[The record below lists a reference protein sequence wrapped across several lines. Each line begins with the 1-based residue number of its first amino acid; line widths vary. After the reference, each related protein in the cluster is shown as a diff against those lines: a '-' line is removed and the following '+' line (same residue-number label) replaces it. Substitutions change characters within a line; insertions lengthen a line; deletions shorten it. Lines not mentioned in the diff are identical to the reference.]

1 MRFMVAVKMT
11 IVLTVL
17 TGIIYPL
24 AMVGLAHVLFP
35 AQAEG
40 SLLYRNGT
48 VVGSSLMGQNFKSPG
63 YFHSRPSA
71 AGNNGYD
78 PTSSS
83 GSNLGPTNK
92 SLIDSVKG
100 RLKSVLEENPGTQP
114 SQVPVDIV
122 TASGS
127 GLDPEISPAAAELQ
141 VARVA
146 KAKGVSQD
154 AVRALVSTYTRPR
167 LGGFLGE
174 PGVNVLELN
183 LALDELRN
191 HESTALK

>member
-17 TGIIYPL
+17 LGIIYPL
-24 AMVGLAHVLFP
+24 AMVGIGHVLFP
-35 AQAEG
+35 AQADG
-40 SLLYRNGT
+40 SLLYRNGA
-48 VVGSSLMGQNFKSPG
+48 VVGSSLMGQNFKLPG

-83 GSNLGPTNK
+83 GSNLGPTSK

-100 RLKSVLEENPGTQP
+100 RLKSVLEENPGAQP
-114 SQVPVDIV
+114 SQVPIDIV

-146 KAKGVSQD
+146 KARGISQD
-154 AVRALVSTYTRPR
+154 AVRVLISTYTRPR
-167 LGGFLGE
+167 LAGFLGE
-174 PGVNVLELN
+174 PGVNVVELN
-183 LALDELRN
+183 LALDAQQNNEK
-191 HESTALK
+191 TALK

>member
-17 TGIIYPL
+17 LGIVYPL
-24 AMVGLAHVLFP
+24 AMVGVTHVLFP
-35 AQAEG
+35 AQADG
-40 SLLYRNGT
+40 SLLYRNGA
-48 VVGSSLMGQNFKSPG
+48 VVGSSLIGQNFKSPG

-83 GSNLGPTNK
+83 GSNLGPTSK

-100 RLKSVLEENPGTQP
+100 RLKSVLEENPGAQP

-146 KAKGVSQD
+146 KARGISQD
-154 AVRALVSTYTRPR
+154 AVRALISTYTRSR
-167 LGGFLGE
+167 LAGFLGE

-183 LALDELRN
+183 LALDAQRN
-191 HESTALK
+191 NEPTALK

>member
-1 MRFMVAVKMT
+1 MRLMVAVKMT

-24 AMVGLAHVLFP
+24 AMVGLTHVLFP

-40 SLLYRNGT
+40 SLLYRNG
-48 VVGSSLMGQNFKSPG
+48 VPVGSWLIGQNFKSPG

-92 SLIDSVKG
+92 SFIDSVKG

-141 VARVA
+141 VARIA
-146 KAKGVSQD
+146 KARGVSPD
-154 AVRALVSTYTRPR
+154 TVRALVDAHTRPR
-167 LGGFLGE
+167 LAGFLGE

-183 LALDELRN
+183 LALDQLRN
-191 HESTALK
+191 HESTVLK

>member
-24 AMVGLAHVLFP
+24 AMVGIGHVLFP
-35 AQAEG
+35 AQADG
-40 SLLYRNGT
+40 SIIYRNGV
-48 VVGSSLMGQNFKSPG
+48 VVGSSLMGQNFKTLG

-78 PTSSS
+78 PTSSG
-83 GSNLGPTNK
+83 GSNLGPTSK

-100 RLKSVLEENPGTQP
+100 RLKSVLEENPGARP
-114 SQVPVDIV
+114 SQVPIDIV

-141 VARVA
+141 VARIA
-146 KAKGVSQD
+146 KARGMSQD
-154 AVRALVSTYTRPR
+154 AVRALISSYTRSR
-167 LGGFLGE
+167 FAGFLGE
-174 PGVNVLELN
+174 PGVNVVELN
-183 LALDELRN
+183 LALDAQQNNEK
-191 HESTALK
+191 TVLK